1 MTLTSTLSEPT
12 LGLLQN
18 AALLVLGVL
27 GYCWARGP
35 LSRQGRWI
43 RESIEGAICAALALL
58 CVAAPLWLSEGVRID
73 SRNAIVALSVIFSG
87 PLAGFIA
94 AAATAMFRLWLGG
107 IGAPGGALI
116 ALGTYVIALGHR
128 HWLRRS
134 ASAPS
139 YPQLAAL
146 GLLVYAF
153 MLVGLVVHP
162 VDVALEILQTAA
174 LPALVIVPG
183 SVFLLGSLV
192 LRFDRSRALE
202 HAIAE
207 SEARLRSVIDNLPHP
222 LTIKDRDNRVLLA
235 NKAYEQ
241 ATGLLAEELIGKDI
255 AVVWDEVTG
264 GGALAELA
272 KEVWRTGEARTMSP
286 LWLRY
291 QERRLTVMV
300 TSFPVRYADGHFDTI
315 GAVTT
320 DITDLT
326 QAREQLERRGAS
338 LERQQRVLTEIV
350 RANAFMERSVT
361 FVDAVRAI
369 TEMAGEV
376 MEVEYTQ
383 VFCIDRDVGISR
395 CIDDW
400 KRSAAEHGH
409 APDAEL
415 RHYSD
420 LIRDLDRE
428 QVIALTDPMD
438 VRFEARRDAFTARG
452 VQSGIIAGI
461 YLGTHLLGHVGFMHA
476 GKQRQW
482 TAEEMA
488 FARSIADLIALM
500 LVTSQ
505 HREALAS
512 LDLVEDA
519 IYVEREDERVIYANR
534 AALALAGRSDTR
546 TITYERA
553 ISFPR
558 APAPLEADRDFHEV
572 SWGQNGTARDLELH
586 RTRLPA
592 GGVVTVIEDV
602 TEKKAQ
608 MRDRERLQLHLQ
620 QASKMEA
627 IGQLASG
634 IAHDFNN
641 LLGAVIGF
649 AGFLAQ
655 DLPAGSEQHQFAE
668 RILRAC
674 HRGKDLVAQILA
686 FTRTRTLEKRA
697 VDLRSA
703 LKESREL
710 LAGSLPT
717 TRRLVFEPGDQ
728 PLVVEGNEAE
738 LGQLIVNLCL
748 NAHDAMGAD
757 PGEITVSLAKI
768 RPGHADFR
776 RMLLVGELA
785 ADRAYARLDVTD
797 VGAGIAPDNLP
808 RIFEP
813 FFTTKERGRGT
824 GLGLAVVHGIVTS
837 CGGACAVTSRPG
849 HGTRF
854 SVYLP
859 LSKRAVAA
867 GDIAAP
873 RDLRGR
879 ERILVV
885 DDEVDITD
893 MLSIGLER
901 MGYEVAAMNDP
912 SETLEQVAE
921 DPSLWHAVII
931 DHLMPGM
938 QGATLAAKLK
948 SLRPELV
955 VILCTGLDDGA
966 IRRQAGSA
974 IDAFFVKPVEPEQL
988 AAAIRGLTK
997 APKDRPAG

>member
-1 MTLTSTLSEPT
+1 MTLTSTLLEPT

-35 LSRQGRWI
+35 LSRQSRWV
-43 RESIEGAICAALALL
+43 RESIEGVVCAALALL
-58 CVAAPLWLSEGVRID
+58 CVVAPLWLSEGVRID
-73 SRNAIVALSVIFSG
+73 SRNAIIAVSVIFSG

-94 AAATAMFRLWLGG
+94 AAVTALFRLWLGG
-107 IGAPGGALI
+107 IGALGGALI
-116 ALGTYVIALGHR
+116 ALGTYLTALAYR
-128 HWLRRS
+128 YWLRRS
-134 ASAPS
+134 GSAPS
-139 YPQLAAL
+139 YRQLAVL

-153 MLVGLVVHP
+153 MVVGLVIHP
-162 VDVALEILQTAA
+162 VDVALEILQTVA
-174 LPALVIVPG
+174 LPALAIIPG

-192 LRFDRSRALE
+192 LRFDRDRALE
-202 HAIAE
+202 HAIAA
-207 SEARLRSVIDNLPHP
+207 SEARLRSIIDNLPHP
-222 LTIKDRDNRVLLA
+222 LTIKDRDNRFLVV
-235 NKAYEQ
+235 NKAFER
-241 ATGLLAEELIGKDI
+241 ATGLSAPEVIGQSMD
-255 AVVWDEVTG
+255 VVTEMVTG
-264 GGALAELA
+264 GGALSEVAR
-272 KEVWRTGEARTMSP
+272 EVWRTGETHTTEP
-286 LWLRY
+286 LWFRFRGRRY
-291 QERRLTVMV
+291 SVIV
-300 TSFPVRYADGHFDTI
+300 TSFPIRNAEGNVDAI
-315 GAVTT
+315 GAINIDVSE
-320 DITDLT
+320 LAE
-326 QAREQLERRGAS
+326 AREQLERRRAL
-338 LERQQRVLTEIV
+338 LERQQRALTEMV

-361 FVDAVRAI
+361 FSDAVRAI

-376 MEVEYTQ
+376 MEVEYTH
-383 VFCIDRDVGISR
+383 VFEIDNRAGVAR
-395 CIDDW
+395 CLDEW
-400 KRSAAEHGH
+400 VRSAARHDR
-409 APDAEL
+409 APDADL
-415 RHYSD
+415 RQYEKLLAD
-420 LIRDLDRE
+420 VDRE
-428 QVIALTDPMD
+428 QVIAITDLMADPR
-438 VRFEARRDAFTARG
+438 VAARREVMNASG

-461 YLGTHLLGHVGFMHA
+461 YLGADMLGYVAFVDVT
-476 GKQRQW
+476 KRRW

-500 LVTSQ
+500 MVTSR

-512 LDLVEDA
+512 LDLVEDG
-519 IYVEREDERVIYANR
+519 IYVEREDGRVIYANH
-534 AALALAGRSDTR
+534 AALIFAGQPAAATA
-546 TITYERA
+546 TYDRA
-553 ISFPR
+553 TSFPR
-558 APAPLEADRDFHEV
+558 APAPLEADRDQHEITWV
-572 SWGQNGTARDLELH
+572 RDGMSRDLQLH
-586 RTRLPA
+586 RTRLP
-592 GGVVTVIEDV
+592 GGGIVSVIEDV
-602 TEKKAQ
+602 TEKKAEI
-608 MRDRERLQLHLQ
+608 RDRERLQRHLQ

-641 LLGAVIGF
+641 LLGAIIGF
-649 AGFLAQ
+649 AGFLVQ

-686 FTRTRTLEKRA
+686 FTRTRTLEKRV
-697 VDLRSA
+697 VDLRSV

-710 LAGSLPT
+710 LAGSLPS
-717 TRRLVFEPGDQ
+717 TRRLVFEPVEQ

-757 PGEITVSLAKI
+757 PGEITVSLARI

-776 RMLLVGELA
+776 RTLLVGELA
-785 ADRAYARLDVTD
+785 ADRTYARLDVTD
-797 VGAGIAPDNLP
+797 VGAGIPSENLP

-824 GLGLAVVHGIVTS
+824 GLGLAVAHGIITS
-837 CGGACAVTSRPG
+837 SGGACAVTSRTG

-859 LSKRAVAA
+859 LSKKPVAA
-867 GDIAAP
+867 ADIAAP

-901 MGYEVAAMNDP
+901 MGYEVAALNDP
-912 SETLEQVAE
+912 TETLELVAE
-921 DPSLWHAVII
+921 DPSLWHAAII

-948 SLRPELV
+948 SLHPELV
-955 VILCTGLDDGA
+955 IILCTGLDDGA
-966 IRRQAGSA
+966 VRRQAGAA

-988 AAAIRGLTK
+988 AAAIREMSSGS
-997 APKDRPAG
+997 RGGPAE